1 MDEEQQPHAVDNAL
15 EKLAGRD
22 VELTETAKEVAGKA
36 RAAHPSPDPPVS
48 SMKQSVSS
56 PVFLTGL
63 VKWHPAIGSFQF
75 LADCTNPADM
85 PADQR
90 FNNAIERWKCLFYI
104 CLFVDFIVMAT
115 ILAGL
120 GIIAFKVIQATL
132 FS

>member
-1 MDEEQQPHAVDNAL
+1 
-15 EKLAGRD
+15 
-22 VELTETAKEVAGKA
+22 
-36 RAAHPSPDPPVS
+36 
-48 SMKQSVSS
+48 
-56 PVFLTGL
+56 
-63 VKWHPAIGSFQF
+63 
-75 LADCTNPADM
+75 M